1 MLQEFVKSFPL
12 LSIMLFSFLITLVFT
27 IVYKKFTNQAKM
39 KELKDKQKE
48 LQERSKQFKDNPS
61 KMLELQ
67 QEMMSLSTEQ
77 MRASLKITVITLL
90 PFVLFFNFL
99 KDIYTSAGIG
109 NIIYWHTNVPVFG
122 DGAGWFLSY
131 IIFSTIFSI
140 LLRKM
145 LKVY

>member
-1 MLQEFVKSFPL
+1 MLQEFAKSFPL

-27 IVYKKFTNQAKM
+27 IVYKKFTNQEKM

-48 LQERSKQFKDNPS
+48 LQEKSKQFKDSPN

-67 QEMMSLSTEQ
+67 KEMMSLSTEQ

-90 PFVLFFNFL
+90 PFILFFNFL
-99 KDIYTSAGIG
+99 RDIYTSAGIG
-109 NIIYWHTNVPVFG
+109 NIIYWHANVPVFG

-131 IIFSTIFSI
+131 IIFSTVFSI